1 MSTSQH
7 PSSHRSSRRLVHCR
21 DCPRSHATVLTITD
35 FPRPWHKHF
44 IDVGHCRLTKCTKR
58 VMDASPSNLARLP
71 TSLLAMAV
79 KASSAYGPKRW
90 QDELL
95 VNYTQA
101 LMVRGMDPN
110 DRDEKESAVALAAYY
125 GY

>member
-1 MSTSQH
+1 
-7 PSSHRSSRRLVHCR
+7 
-21 DCPRSHATVLTITD
+21 
-35 FPRPWHKHF
+35 
-44 IDVGHCRLTKCTKR
+44 
-58 VMDASPSNLARLP
+58 MDASPSNLARLP